1 MNSHTIPTF
10 KKLMKI
16 ANENNIK
23 VVASLSGYTYDQ
35 LLSGAYDT
43 LVEENDDKSEDFSHA
58 SGKCIVVTNGRRRHL
73 FEFD

>member
-1 MNSHTIPTF
+1 MNSHTTPTF
-10 KKLMKI
+10 KKLMKTV
-16 ANENNIK
+16 NENNIK

-43 LVEENDDKSEDFSHA
+43 LVEENDDKSEYFSHV